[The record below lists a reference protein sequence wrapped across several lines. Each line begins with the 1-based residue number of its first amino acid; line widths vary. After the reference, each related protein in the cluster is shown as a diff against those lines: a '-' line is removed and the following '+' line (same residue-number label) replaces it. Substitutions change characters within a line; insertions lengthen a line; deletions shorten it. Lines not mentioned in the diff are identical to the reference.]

1 MLTEDEIS
9 RNRTQDWVP
18 PKYRPKST
26 PLMNAILYGWTTI
39 SSVFSILI
47 TVLILRA
54 AVSPPE
60 TIIYPLLIMIYVK
73 VRLHGSGIVLLMS
86 HQALVGDQRHLRL
99 LDLLGSPQ
107 SIGGSR
113 EALEATHSIEEA
125 ELSRTKT
132 ALLIETCSLQL
143 IGAGAAIYLVVTL
156 VHSLDH

>member
-1 MLTEDEIS
+1 MLTQEEIS

-18 PKYRPKST
+18 SKYHPKPT
-26 PLMNAILYGWTTI
+26 PVMNALLYGWTTA

-47 TVLILRA
+47 AVLILRV

-60 TIIYPLLIMIYVK
+60 TIIYSLLIMIYVK
-73 VRLHGSGIVLLMS
+73 VRLHGSGVVLFMS
-86 HQALVGDQRHLRL
+86 HEALVGNRRHMRL

-107 SIGGSR
+107 SVGGSR

-132 ALLIETCSLQL
+132 ALMIEACSLNL

-156 VHSLDH
+156 VKSL